1 MLKKGLRM
9 LSWIV
14 MGLLVA
20 FFVFAIWVRVAPT
33 DAAAW
38 HVDPVTAPDTGR
50 PNMARVD
57 RVVAGA
63 PAEVAQAIAA
73 LAEEEGAERIAG
85 DALFGTWMVR
95 TALMRYPDYVSIR
108 LLPEGDGTR
117 VQAFSRSRFGY
128 GDAGV
133 NRARLRRWLPE

>member
-1 MLKKGLRM
+1 M
-9 LSWIV
+9 SWIIL
-14 MGLLVA
+14 GLALA
-20 FFVFAIWVRVAPT
+20 FAIFAIWVRVAPT
-33 DAAAW
+33 DASQW
-38 HVDPVTAPDTGR
+38 HADPVTAPDTGR

-57 RVVAGA
+57 RVVAGTPEA
-63 PAEVAQAIAA
+63 VSQAIATR
-73 LAEEEGAERIAG
+73 AEAEGAERLAG

-108 LLPEGDGTR
+108 LLPEGDSTR

-128 GDAGV
+128 SDRGV